1 MTAGVFSEAQGIA
14 QAIERAVAQANA
26 QQAMASDPTASVFV
40 SASAGSGKT
49 KLLIDRLLRL
59 MLPRLAPEGAEE
71 ELAPGSPPGRILCLT
86 FTKAA
91 AAEMAIRLQ
100 TRLGR
105 WVTLSDTRL
114 DAELRALSVPVTQ
127 HTRQRA
133 RALFAEVLD
142 MPGGMRI
149 GTIHAFCQSL
159 LRRFPLEA
167 AMNPHFTVM
176 EETDAA
182 LALQTC
188 AETVLGTSPATA
200 LAPLAGQIGL
210 GDFMTLAS
218 ALRRESRARPML
230 ELMANQPD
238 AARAVLCRALD
249 LPPAALDTPDEAL
262 VLQAC
267 TAFAG
272 EGAVRAALLE
282 LSEKG
287 TPTIKGNTLALL
299 DWLALPPPERA
310 GQWALWRDGLLTR
323 DGRPRKQG
331 LITAKLAET
340 CPQAAEALLREA
352 ERIIAVEENRRACAL
367 ARLGSALLQTVAPV
381 ARLYDARKAL
391 QGQLEYDD
399 LIHSTLSLLREPGA
413 AWVLYKLDGGID
425 HLLLDEVQDTS
436 PEQWRIAGDL
446 TEEFFSGVG
455 AREQEAGPRTVF
467 AVGDYK
473 QSIYGF
479 QGADPEAFRG
489 WRARFKQRAEQ
500 AGLPWREPE
509 LTVSFRSTAPVL
521 ALVDAVFANPEAA
534 RGVVEAREHTMRHIT
549 ARPGQGGRVE
559 LWPLA
564 ETQETGEDASP
575 WQPVRTNATRP
586 SPRQKLADAL
596 ARHIAAQ
603 LAAPPAPGETPL
615 TPADVLVLVPRRS
628 SFVPMLVRALKEQDI
643 PVATLV
649 RTGLADQLAVQDLMA
664 LCSALLLPQDDL
676 TLACVLTSPLGGLS
690 DDSLMA
696 LATGRSAHE
705 PLWSALRTRHAERAD
720 WAQAWHVLDT
730 LFGRVDYLGPYA
742 LLSMALGQ
750 LGGRARL
757 LARLGPEAAEPLD
770 ELLSAA
776 LRYQEQHPPSL
787 QGFVHWLRHSRE
799 TVRREAEAGGNAVRV
814 MTAHGSKGLQARL
827 VILPDTV
834 GAPRSED
841 RLFWAHDAASGLDV
855 PLYTPRAAMGV
866 GLTRRLAETARAR
879 AVEEYNRL
887 LYVALTRAAERL
899 VVCGWRPGRTVPPE
913 SWYERC
919 REGFERAGARSVDW
933 NTEPLPEGAQAPPG
947 DWSGTML
954 VLEETPRTPA
964 PAEAPAKGSD
974 PGAQPGRALSP
985 LPAWAG
991 RAPHWQA
998 IAPVAEAPLARPLA
1012 PARPDDAMLGPLPP
1026 ARSPLA
1032 VGGLPPGKA
1041 REAAFHR
1048 GNMVHA
1054 LLQFLPD
1061 HPPARHL
1068 ELARRWLMRAASGL
1082 DTHEAETLAAQ
1093 VVAVLQA
1100 PDLAPLFSPGARA
1113 EQRLAGVAGGQVI
1126 MGQVDRMC
1134 VLPERVLV
1142 CDYKSGRH
1150 PPTRVQ
1156 DTPVL
1161 YLRQMAAYRALLR
1174 GLWPERTI
1182 TCMLVWTEGPRVDLL
1197 PDTLLDGHAPAA
1209 VQPAAP

>member
-1 MTAGVFSEAQGIA
+1 MTDAGSSDAQGIA
-14 QAIERAVAQANA
+14 QAIAQAVAQAND

-59 MLPRLAPEGAEE
+59 MLPRPAPAPAGAEG
-71 ELAPGSPPGRILCLT
+71 ELCPGSPPGRILCLT

-105 WVTLSDTRL
+105 WVTLSDTLL
-114 DAELRALSVPVTQ
+114 DAELRALSVPVTPQ
-127 HTRQRA
+127 TRQRA

-188 AETVLGTSPATA
+188 AETVLGASTAPA

-210 GDFMTLAS
+210 GDFMALAS

-230 ELMANQPD
+230 ELTASQPD
-238 AARAVLCRALD
+238 AARAALCRVLG
-249 LPPAALDTPDEAL
+249 LPPTALDTPDEAL
-262 VLQAC
+262 VLAAC

-272 EGAVRAALLE
+272 EDAVRAALRE

-287 TPTIKGNTLALL
+287 TATIRANTLQLL
-299 DWLALPPPERA
+299 DWLALPPSERA
-310 GQWALWRDGLLTR
+310 PRWAEWRDGLLTR

-331 LITAKLAET
+331 LITAKLAQDCT
-340 CPQAAEALLREA
+340 RAAESLAQEA

-367 ARLGSALLQTVAPV
+367 ARLGGALLQTVAPV

-446 TEEFFSGVG
+446 TEEFFSGAG
-455 AREQEAGPRTVF
+455 AREEEAGPRTVF

-479 QGADPEAFRG
+479 QGADPEAFRA

-500 AGLPWREPE
+500 ACLPWREPE

-521 ALVDAVFANPEAA
+521 TLVDAVFASPEAA
-534 RGVVEAREHTMRHIT
+534 RGVVEARERAMRHIT

-596 ARHIAAQ
+596 ARYIAAQ
-603 LAAPPAPGETPL
+603 LTAPLTSGEPPL

-696 LATGRSAHE
+696 LATGRGTHE

-834 GAPRSED
+834 GAPRSEE
-841 RLFWAHDAASGLDV
+841 RLFWAHDGVSGLDV
-855 PLYTPRAAMGV
+855 PLYIPRAAMSV
-866 GLTRRLAETARAR
+866 EVTRRLAETARAR

-899 VVCGWRPGRTVPPE
+899 VVCGWRPGRTVPLE

-919 REGFERAGARSVDW
+919 REGFERAGARSVAW
-933 NTEPLPEGAQAPPG
+933 NTQP
-947 DWSGTML
+947 
-954 VLEETPRTPA
+954 LEEGDT
-964 PAEAPAKGSD
+964 
-974 PGAQPGRALSP
+974 
-985 LPAWAG
+985 
-991 RAPHWQA
+991 
-998 IAPVAEAPLARPLA
+998 
-1012 PARPDDAMLGPLPP
+1012 PP
-1026 ARSPLA
+1026 AR
-1032 VGGLPPGKA
+1032 
-1041 REAAFHR
+1041 
-1048 GNMVHA
+1048 
-1054 LLQFLPD
+1054 
-1061 HPPARHL
+1061 
-1068 ELARRWLMRAASGL
+1068 
-1082 DTHEAETLAAQ
+1082 
-1093 VVAVLQA
+1093 
-1100 PDLAPLFSPGARA
+1100 
-1113 EQRLAGVAGGQVI
+1113 
-1126 MGQVDRMC
+1126 
-1134 VLPERVLV
+1134 
-1142 CDYKSGRH
+1142 
-1150 PPTRVQ
+1150 
-1156 DTPVL
+1156 
-1161 YLRQMAAYRALLR
+1161 
-1174 GLWPERTI
+1174 
-1182 TCMLVWTEGPRVDLL
+1182 
-1197 PDTLLDGHAPAA
+1197 
-1209 VQPAAP
+1209 